1 MIELENVSMTYP
13 GGNQALKNVNIN
25 IEKGE
30 HTGLDA
36 QGAAVIV
43 MKVKTGEI
51 QKIPCT
57 RSIKVPKANVIEYI
71 LRCI

>member
-1 MIELENVSMTYP
+1 MPKKDLYIRTYKIMFAEYPDVVNVKKVSRMLGIGRDKVYK
-13 GGNQALKNVNIN
+13 L
-25 IEKGE
+25 
-30 HTGLDA
+30 
-36 QGAAVIV
+36 
-43 MKVKTGEI
+43 VKTGEI

>member
-1 MIELENVSMTYP
+1 MFSEYPDVVNVKEVSRMLGIGRDKVYK
-13 GGNQALKNVNIN
+13 L
-25 IEKGE
+25 
-30 HTGLDA
+30 
-36 QGAAVIV
+36 
-43 MKVKTGEI
+43 VKTGEI

>member
-1 MIELENVSMTYP
+1 MPKKDLYIRAYKRMLGIGRDKVYK
-13 GGNQALKNVNIN
+13 L
-25 IEKGE
+25 
-30 HTGLDA
+30 
-36 QGAAVIV
+36 
-43 MKVKTGEI
+43 VKTGEI